1 MSRAVVPVH
10 HIGHWFTG
18 IQGSRGQGR
27 IPQPWDANTHPGRD
41 WSSQPVSR
49 GIDEWSRGTQHSQ
62 PQVRRAWMR
71 SGPSFVRS
79 FAPWWSLFYELGVCY
94 KVTADDDPPTIVME
108 SPPHTGPFPGL
119 LHDQKRE
126 REGMDWQIWGWQWS
140 AFFFC
145 VALFWVLQ
153 FLLTSFESLWLNYW
167 LAGQ

>member
-71 SGPSFVRS
+71 SGPSFVR
-79 FAPWWSLFYELGVCY
+79 PLMIIILRVG
-94 KVTADDDPPTIVME
+94 
-108 SPPHTGPFPGL
+108 G
-119 LHDQKRE
+119 
-126 REGMDWQIWGWQWS
+126 
-140 AFFFC
+140 
-145 VALFWVLQ
+145 VLQ
-153 FLLTSFESLWLNYW
+153 SHRRWRPTHYSYGKSTTYWPIPWTPPWPKKGERRHGLTNMRMTMIRLLLLCSSLLGSSVSSDFLREPLT
-167 LAGQ
+167 